1 MSEAIVVV
9 LMLVYCVFLV
19 PFNSVIHFTALNSYI
34 WLQVIYV
41 EDTAWYAVVYGSRR
55 DMVSDQGKGTSM
67 KYRALSVMYHTNFT
81 MSPGYKFATQFVLNF
96 KTHTV
101 CMKYTAPVLHNMQL
115 DPELE

>member
-1 MSEAIVVV
+1 MQWFMGNNA
-9 LMLVYCVFLV
+9 
-19 PFNSVIHFTALNSYI
+19 P
-34 WLQVIYV
+34 
-41 EDTAWYAVVYGSRR
+41 RR

-67 KYRALSVMYHTNFT
+67 KYCALSVMYHTSFT

-101 CMKYTAPVLHNMQL
+101 CMKHIAPVLHNMQL